1 MMQESFVFSAENQTG
16 TKEGGGRGG
25 DCTKLSPK
33 IYMEP
38 GQTVTIAEI
47 DGPGE
52 IDHMWFTGVIN
63 HGCIIRIYWENS
75 EIPSVESPLPAFFG
89 CAYCENMR
97 DVDGCYPFLNSSMIM
112 VAPARGYNCYWRM
125 PFHSHC
131 KITITNIGVEKQIL
145 YYVVA
150 GKRKKQPENIGYFHA
165 AYRQEH
171 PVTKGSCIY
180 SHRSDQRPRKIY
192 WSNFICGLEWYQ
204 PLLGGRRSQNVCG

>member
-1 MMQESFVFSAENQTG
+1 MDDYYFLDDAESFVFSAENQTG

-75 EIPSVESPLPAFFG
+75 EIPSVDFIIKRKDE
-89 CAYCENMR
+89 
-97 DVDGCYPFLNSSMIM
+97 
-112 VAPARGYNCYWRM
+112 
-125 PFHSHC
+125 
-131 KITITNIGVEKQIL
+131 
-145 YYVVA
+145 
-150 GKRKKQPENIGYFHA
+150 KRKKHSLLAHI
-165 AYRQEH
+165 QELY
-171 PVTKGSCIY
+171 G
-180 SHRSDQRPRKIY
+180 
-192 WSNFICGLEWYQ
+192 E
-204 PLLGGRRSQNVCG
+204 